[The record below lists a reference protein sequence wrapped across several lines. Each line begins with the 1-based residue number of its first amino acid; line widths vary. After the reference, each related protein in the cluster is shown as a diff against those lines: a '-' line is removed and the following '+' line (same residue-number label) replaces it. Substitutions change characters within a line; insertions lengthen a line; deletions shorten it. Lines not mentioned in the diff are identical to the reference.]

1 MIHTAKGT
9 IANNSFYFLLWGWV
23 SVIGNLGHYILLK
36 YTAFEAPYSIW
47 LISIPAAI
55 VSFTYGYIQG
65 KNARVKTYSSNVTFW
80 VWMCFMVNL
89 VLLLIFM
96 NSINY
101 NINPLI
107 MMFAAMATFLS
118 GIVLKFKPL
127 KIGGILFWILAI
139 VAFLSSY
146 ENQMLIAA
154 ISLVTGYL
162 IPGYML
168 KNRSNNG

>member
-1 MIHTAKGT
+1 
-9 IANNSFYFLLWGWV
+9 
-23 SVIGNLGHYILLK
+23 
-36 YTAFEAPYSIW
+36 
-47 LISIPAAI
+47 
-55 VSFTYGYIQG
+55 
-65 KNARVKTYSSNVTFW
+65 
-80 VWMCFMVNL
+80 MCFMVNL